1 MTPSA
6 PGELTVEI
14 SMYGQIAAVALAGEL
29 DIATAPA
36 LEQKVR
42 ELPSAGVAQLM
53 LDLRQLS
60 FIDSTGL
67 RVVLGLADGLA
78 PTGARVVIVRGPEAV
93 QRVFALTGADRELVM
108 IDDPSELDE
117 LDTPA

>member
-1 MTPSA
+1 MTPSV

-14 SMYGQIAAVALAGEL
+14 SIYGQIAAVVLSGEL
-29 DIATAPA
+29 DIATAPE
-36 LEQKVR
+36 LEQKLR
-42 ELPSAGVAQLM
+42 ELPPDGVTQLM
-53 LDLRQLS
+53 LDLRRLA

-67 RVVLGLADGLA
+67 RVVLGLANGLA
-78 PTGARVVIVRGPEAV
+78 PPGARVVIVRGPEAV
-93 QRVFALTGADRELVM
+93 QRVFALTGADRELLM